1 MKNLLEEKAN
11 VFFHDFEIN
20 LAAGSQAG
28 IGLDA
33 LPPVLNSI
41 GDGFST
47 KTITLTCMKLTTGV
61 TVPQW
66 GGIFMLETA
75 VVQKHIFKP
84 HSSTV
89 TMVFKRN

>member
-66 GGIFMLETA
+66 GGIFMLFNCSSPETYFQA
-75 VVQKHIFKP
+75 AFRVRYHGI
-84 HSSTV
+84 
-89 TMVFKRN
+89 